1 MRDNRVSVM
10 QPATTW
16 IECELPVD
24 RQRFARRGVHYR
36 STSFNS
42 VDSSFTLSAV
52 DPDESLSSAA
62 SHTTD
67 QGEMDATFPQNTEEG
82 QFVCSLRKDP
92 VTASRATSLAEFGYT
107 STARMAIENTSPV
120 QDMWFNGIREMVCGR
135 CTLQ

>member
-1 MRDNRVSVM
+1 MTDNRVSVM
-10 QPATTW
+10 QPATVW
-16 IECELPVD
+16 IECALPVD
-24 RQRFARRGVHYR
+24 HQRFARRDVHGR

-42 VDSSFTLSAV
+42 VDSSSSSTLSAV
-52 DPDESLSSAA
+52 DSEESLSSAA

-67 QGEMDATFPQNTEEG
+67 RREVDATFPQNTEEG
-82 QFVCSLRKDP
+82 QFVCSIRKD
-92 VTASRATSLAEFGYT
+92 ASRATSLAEFGYT